1 MNDKVDFE
9 EWKKKIDLKAHQE
22 QLELLEKIRE
32 EILRLQKMEADILRE
47 MEEFPIS

>member
-1 MNDKVDFE
+1 MSEKVDFE
-9 EWKKKIDLKAHQE
+9 EQMKQIDLKVHQE

-32 EILRLQKMEADILRE
+32 EILRLQKIEADILRE